1 MAMAMELIKPILDL
15 ILLPIVE
22 PVVTIVEAVLKVI
35 SIVIVLITWI
45 PELVK
50 LAAEVLNPVKL
61 VNDGITGF
69 FLSFKILFSS
79 IYDSVKDVISSPKY
93 NKCKDNGSGL
103 FGIKRPKDDKGKIIG
118 TNGKKCVPPT
128 LFRLIVMILCPPL
141 GLFLHLGLKGWLH
154 VLIATFLTVFC
165 FYFPG
170 LLYVVLHVLC

>member
-1 MAMAMELIKPILDL
+1 MAAMEIAKGVLDL
-15 ILLPIVE
+15 VLLPIVE
-22 PVVTIVEAVLKVI
+22 PVLTIVESFLNVG

-50 LAAEVLNPVKL
+50 LALELFNPVKL

-69 FLSFKILFSS
+69 FLSFKILFTS
-79 IYDSVKDVISSPKY
+79 IYDSVKDAISSPKY

-103 FGIKRPKDDKGKIIG
+103 FGMQRNKDGNGKIIG

-128 LFRLIVMILCPPL
+128 LFRLIIMILCPPL

-154 VLIATFLTVFC
+154 VLIATFLTLFC

>member
-1 MAMAMELIKPILDL
+1 MAAMEIAKGLLDL
-15 ILLPIVE
+15 VLLPIVE

-50 LAAEVLNPVKL
+50 LALELFNPVKL
-61 VNDGITGF
+61 LNDGITGI

-79 IYDSVKDVISSPKY
+79 IYDSVKNVISSPKY
-93 NKCKDNGSGL
+93 DKCKDNGSGL
-103 FGIKRPKDDKGKIIG
+103 FGMKRNKNNDGKIIG

-128 LFRLIVMILCPPL
+128 LFRLIIMILCPPL

-154 VLIATFLTVFC
+154 VLIATFLTLFC